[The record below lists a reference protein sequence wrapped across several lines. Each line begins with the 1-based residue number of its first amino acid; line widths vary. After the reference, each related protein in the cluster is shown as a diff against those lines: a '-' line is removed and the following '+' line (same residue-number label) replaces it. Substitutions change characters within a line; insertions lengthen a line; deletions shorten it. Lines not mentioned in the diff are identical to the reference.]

1 MDNASLGGF
10 TKSVLLPVTMVSL
23 SSHSLVALH
32 SFLTL
37 RLISTACR
45 IARLKNIPT

>member
-23 SSHSLVALH
+23 SSHSTRCTALL
-32 SFLTL
+32 SDPAF
-37 RLISTACR
+37 
-45 IARLKNIPT
+45 NIDSMQDS